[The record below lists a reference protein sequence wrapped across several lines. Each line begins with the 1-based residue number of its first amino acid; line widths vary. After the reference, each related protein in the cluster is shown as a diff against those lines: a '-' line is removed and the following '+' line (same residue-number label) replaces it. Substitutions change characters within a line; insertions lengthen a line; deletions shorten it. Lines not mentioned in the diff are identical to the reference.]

1 MNMKNILDHYLG
13 QEIGINIE
21 RPMRI
26 DSATLKAVTDN
37 YFTVV
42 DEHKAYT
49 HHFPYHSIIQIIEH
63 TEGIDVGG
71 LFEHKK
77 HFNLVIK
84 VGHMPEFTPL

>member
-1 MNMKNILDHYLG
+1 MKNILDNYLN

-21 RPMRI
+21 RPLRI
-26 DSATLKAVTDN
+26 DSTTLIGVSEN

-42 DEHKAYT
+42 DENKGYK
-49 HHFPYHSIIQIIEH
+49 HHFSYHSVVQIIEH
-63 TEGIDVGG
+63 HEGIDVGG

-84 VGHMPEFTPL
+84 VGHIPEFTPI

>member
-1 MNMKNILDHYLG
+1 MKSILEPYLD

-26 DSATLKAVTDN
+26 DSATLKKVTDDF
-37 YFTVV
+37 FTVI
-42 DEHKAYT
+42 DEHKGYT
-49 HHFPYHSIIQIIEH
+49 HHFPHQSIIQVIEYR
-63 TEGIDVGG
+63 EGIDVGG

>member
-1 MNMKNILDHYLG
+1 MKRILANYLE

-21 RPMRI
+21 RPLRI
-26 DSATLKAVTDN
+26 DSVTLKLVTDS

-42 DEHKAYT
+42 DENKGYQ
-49 HHFPYHSIIQIIEH
+49 HHFSYTSIVQIIEH
-63 TEGIDVGG
+63 PEGIDVGG

-84 VGHMPEFTPL
+84 VGHIPEFTPI